1 MAREEVREGE
11 SAGSPGG
18 TMAPDVGADG
28 EHRHGALSPVTRR
41 RKIGG
46 RECDDIKHAE
56 STLAYHVGA
65 KQPS

>member
-1 MAREEVREGE
+1 
-11 SAGSPGG
+11 
-18 TMAPDVGADG
+18 MAPDVGADG